1 MYLLKMIASGLTFRL
16 IGVNIYGYVNA
27 CFREIIDPIFFIHGY
42 EKLYLLIGII
52 DI

>member
-27 CFREIIDPIFFIHGY
+27 CFREIIDPILE